1 MMRDVTDRD
10 FDYVVAQ
17 ARMPVLVEFWKPGCG
32 SCRALMR
39 ELEKLESDVSGRVLI
54 LKMNVEENFQIPAE
68 LDVSSLPVLAL
79 YREGAFER
87 FIGGLGTREEIL
99 TQLSLG
105 YKVLQVRPSFSMRR
119 SASTGP
125 QDPAWYSGNH
135 RNPCLCHPSRIL
147 VIQAQEASTASRRMN
162 REASPAMTSRSNRS

>member
-10 FDYVVAQ
+10 FDSVVAQ

-79 YREGAFER
+79 YREGEFER

-99 TQLSLG
+99 KQLSL
-105 YKVLQVRPSFSMRR
+105 
-119 SASTGP
+119 
-125 QDPAWYSGNH
+125 
-135 RNPCLCHPSRIL
+135 
-147 VIQAQEASTASRRMN
+147 E
-162 REASPAMTSRSNRS
+162 